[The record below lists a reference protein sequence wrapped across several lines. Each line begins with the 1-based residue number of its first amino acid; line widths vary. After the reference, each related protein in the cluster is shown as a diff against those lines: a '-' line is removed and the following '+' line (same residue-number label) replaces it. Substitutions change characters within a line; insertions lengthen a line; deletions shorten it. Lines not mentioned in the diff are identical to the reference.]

1 MVVGNICESGDIF
14 SRSGDKIERYISSPE
29 IGQRMAFL
37 DAGAYGYSMSHN
49 FNTRPR
55 ASEILLNGKSHQL
68 IRRRETIKDIFSGCD
83 V

>member
-1 MVVGNICESGDIF
+1 MNEGDLIA
-14 SRSGDKIERYISSPE
+14 I
-29 IGQRMAFL
+29 L

-49 FNTRPR
+49 FNTLPR
-55 ASEILLNGKSHQL
+55 DSEILLNGKSHRL